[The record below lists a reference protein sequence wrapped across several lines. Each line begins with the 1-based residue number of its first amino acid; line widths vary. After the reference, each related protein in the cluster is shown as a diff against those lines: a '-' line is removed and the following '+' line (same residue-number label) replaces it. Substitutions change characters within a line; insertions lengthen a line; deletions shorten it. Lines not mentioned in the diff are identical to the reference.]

1 MPQTFLN
8 DIDLVKRTEYI
19 IPPSRVARKPAPKPW
34 SLPAFSPIKI
44 NDYKDPKEPNVPLS
58 LN

>member
-8 DIDLVKRTEYI
+8 DIDVVKRTEHI
-19 IPPSRVARKPAPKPW
+19 MPPSRIAKKPTPEPW
-34 SLPAFSPIKI
+34 SLPAFSLIKI
-44 NDYKDPKEPNVPLS
+44 NDYNYPKEPNVPLS